1 MQTMNLF
8 GKQNKNVNDHYT
20 KEQLALLEKIM
31 PVDVFFLPDEERES
45 MTKEDIE
52 QREKELD
59 SYEQLNVLDEANIL
73 AVMYDSLAMSLKAIM
88 NFYAYYNELPDEIKN
103 KYNIIEQLKE
113 LMPPEDYGM
122 SLSEIQ
128 KTLGAN
134 R

>member
-8 GKQNKNVNDHYT
+8 GKQNKNVNNHYT
-20 KEQLALLEKIM
+20 KAQLDLLEKIM
-31 PVDVFFLPDEERES
+31 PPDAFVLPDEERES

-52 QREKELD
+52 QREEELD
-59 SYEQLNVLDEANIL
+59 RYEQLNVLDEANIL

-122 SLSEIQ
+122 SRSEIQ